1 MQICPRPPVARSL
14 CRRND
19 VRIAVIMSG
28 GSGRRFWPLS
38 RECRPKQVVPLVGG
52 KSLLELAIRRLLPV
66 FPAGRIWIV
75 TQDSQV
81 EATTRIAKRFK
92 GLRVISEP
100 EGKNTAACVT
110 YAATVARRTVGD
122 ASIAFLPAD
131 HFVRNARAFGAA
143 LSAGLDFV
151 ERRDVILTMGI
162 KPSRPATGF
171 GYIRRGA
178 LVGKA
183 GRFRFYSVERF
194 TEKPS
199 ARTAGAYVR
208 SGAYSW
214 NAGIFMTRASVLLE
228 EVACH
233 LPETSR
239 GFVGLEKRIG
249 TNRERTAKARCYSL
263 LPEISL
269 DFGVMEKTSRACVM
283 PVDIGWD
290 DVGNWDS
297 FAKLMKR
304 DASGNSVSGHH
315 LGIDTSDCVI
325 FAGGSPVAT
334 VGVKNLVVV
343 AVGDAVLVAGREHA
357 EKVKDLSRLLASKGF
372 DDLL

>member
-1 MQICPRPPVARSL
+1 
-14 CRRND
+14 
-19 VRIAVIMSG
+19 MSG

-38 RECRPKQVVPLVGG
+38 RERRPKQVVPLVGG
-52 KSLLELAIRRLLPV
+52 RSLLELTIRRLLPV
-66 FPAGRIWIV
+66 FPPEGIWIV

-81 EATTRIAKRFK
+81 EVTARIASDFR
-92 GLRVISEP
+92 GVRVISEP
-100 EGKNTAACVT
+100 EGKNTAACIT
-110 YAATVARRTVGD
+110 YAATVARRKLGD

-131 HFVRNARAFGAA
+131 HFVRSARAFSAA
-143 LSAGLDFV
+143 LGAGLDFV
-151 ERRDVILTMGI
+151 ERNEVILTMGI

-178 LVGKA
+178 LVGKS
-183 GRFRFYSVERF
+183 GSFRFYKADRF

-199 ARTAGAYVR
+199 ARTAGAYIR
-208 SGAYSW
+208 SGAYFW

-233 LPETSR
+233 LPETSS
-239 GFVGLEKRIG
+239 GFAAFEKCIG
-249 TNRERTAKARCYSL
+249 TGRERAAKARCYSI

-283 PVDIGWD
+283 PVNIGWD

-297 FAKLMKR
+297 FAKLMTR
-304 DASGNSVSGHH
+304 DGKGNSVSGSHV
-315 LGIDTSDCVI
+315 GIDTSGCVI

-334 VGVKNLVVV
+334 VGIENLIVVT
-343 AVGDAVLVAGREHA
+343 VGDAVLVAGRKHA
-357 EKVKDLSRLLASKGF
+357 EKVKHLSRLLKNKGL